1 MTEDERFS
9 WAYRIEQATGYRVQ
23 VEPWDGAY
31 SVGEVSL
38 AEAKVVR
45 AYLQAQ
51 GWRYIGNI
59 GFRHPSVISLRMAP
73 PA

>member
-1 MTEDERFS
+1 MTEDERFE
-9 WAYRIEQATGYRVQ
+9 WAYRIEQATGYRVA
-23 VEPWDGAY
+23 VEPEAGAY
-31 SVGEVSL
+31 AIGEVSL